1 MLGQASNRATPQCTF
16 IRGKSGPACETSWDN
31 FYPVAVPMTFQTF
44 GKLEVADP
52 LADFTINRLAPGT
65 GVEPA
70 HFWMA
75 LAETIDRFRLEVH
88 ARRDERDD
96 LQARID
102 AWHRDPATQP
112 GDAPEFLRSIGY
124 LVDDPGPVQAAT
136 DGVDPEI
143 ASVAGPQLVVPVD
156 NARYALNAA
165 NARWGSLYD
174 AFYGTDAIAE
184 TGGAGRAG
192 PYNPVRGQRVID
204 RVRALLDAHVPL
216 ASGSHADAVAYG
228 VSEGAMRVD
237 LAGGTSAHLADPEQ
251 FAGYTGEAS
260 APSTVLLRKHGLHL
274 ELVIDRDHNIGQD
287 DPAGVADVMVESAV
301 TTIMDLEDSVAAV
314 DADDKALAYA
324 NWLGL
329 MQGSLTASFAKG
341 GHAVTRSLNADT
353 TAIGP
358 SGSPIGVRRRSVML
372 VRSVG
377 LHMDTDMVRL
387 DGQPIPETVIDVAV
401 AAWCA
406 MHDLAGAGPHRNSQT
421 GSVYIVMPKLH
432 GPRETALARDL
443 LAAIERMLG
452 LAPNTLKMGIMD
464 EECRTSLNLAACIA
478 EASERVVFIN
488 TGFLDRTGDDIHT
501 NMDAGPMIPKAE
513 IKASRWLTA
522 YEQANVAVGLAM
534 GLPGHAQIGKG
545 MWARPDDMAAMLD
558 EKAGHPQAG
567 ASTAWVPSPTAAT
580 LHALHYLDTDVAAR
594 QAELAA
600 MAPERDSSVQEML
613 SPAVLT
619 PGRELSPAEIQ
630 RELDNNAQG
639 ILGYVT
645 RWVGQGVGCSKV
657 PDIDNVGL
665 MEDRA
670 TLRISSQHIANWLR
684 HGLLSEEQ
692 VVEAMRRMAS
702 VVDSQNAD
710 DSDYEPM
717 SSDYSASIPFNAAL
731 ALVLEGRTQPNGYTE
746 PILTAHRRR
755 QKAAQQDS

>member
-1 MLGQASNRATPQCTF
+1 MVYETNGTLKVAS
-16 IRGKSGPACETSWDN
+16 
-31 FYPVAVPMTFQTF
+31 
-44 GKLEVADP
+44 P
-52 LADFTINRLAPGT
+52 LADFVANRLAPGT
-65 GVEPA
+65 GVDPES
-70 HFWMA
+70 FWTA
-75 LAETIDRFRLEVH
+75 FGRIVERFQPQIQACRN
-88 ARRDERDD
+88 ERDG

-102 AWHRDPATQP
+102 AWHQGAEVR
-112 GDAPEFLRSIGY
+112 PEQASAFLRSIGY
-124 LVDDPGPVQAAT
+124 LVDEPEARPVTTA
-136 DGVDPEI
+136 GVDPEI
-143 ASVAGPQLVVPVD
+143 SLMAGPQLVVPVD

-174 AFYGTDAIAE
+174 AFYGTDAIDE

-204 RVRALLDAHVPL
+204 RVRSLMDTHFPL
-216 ASGSHADAVAYG
+216 ASGSHADAVAYA
-228 VSEGAMRVD
+228 VSDVGLRVD
-237 LAGGTSAHLADPEQ
+237 LSSGRSAGLADPEQ
-251 FAGYTGEAS
+251 FAGYAGDKS
-260 APSTVLLRKHGLHL
+260 APRTVLLRKHGLRI
-274 ELVIDRDHNIGQD
+274 ELVIDPSHDIGRD
-287 DPAGVADVMVESAV
+287 DPAGIADVMMESAF

-314 DADDKALAYA
+314 DADEKALAYA

-329 MQGSLTASFAKG
+329 MQGDLTASFAKG
-341 GHAVTRSLNADT
+341 GRAMTRSLNADT
-353 TAIGP
+353 AAIDP
-358 SGSPIGVRRRSVML
+358 SGNQMTVRRRSVML
-372 VRSVG
+372 IRSVG
-377 LHMDTDMVRL
+377 LHMDTDMVRVR
-387 DGQPIPETVIDVAV
+387 DQPIPETIIDVAV

-406 MHDLAGAGPHRNSQT
+406 KFDLAGTGPLRNSHT

-432 GPRETALARDL
+432 GPRETALVREL
-443 LAAIERMLG
+443 FAAIEDALG

-464 EECRTSLNLAACIA
+464 EERRTSLNLAACIT

-513 IKASRWLTA
+513 IKTSRWLTA
-522 YEQANVAVGLAM
+522 YEEANVAVGLAM

-558 EKAGHPQAG
+558 EKISHLRAG

-580 LHALHYLDTDVAAR
+580 LHALHYLGTDVGDR
-594 QAELAA
+594 QGELAA
-600 MAPERDSSVQEML
+600 SPADRDADVQAML
-613 SPAVLT
+613 TPAVL
-619 PGRELSPAEIQ
+619 PPDRELSPDEIQ

-670 TLRISSQHIANWLR
+670 TLRISSQHIANWLH

-692 VVEAMRRMAS
+692 VVEAMQRMAS
-702 VVDSQNAD
+702 VVDAQNAD
-710 DSDYEPM
+710 DPDYEPM
-717 SSDYSASIPFNAAL
+717 SSDFSASIPFSAAL
-731 ALVLEGRTQPNGYTE
+731 ALVFEGRDQPNGYTE
-746 PILTAHRRR
+746 AILTTHRRR
-755 QKAAQQDS
+755 QKAASQRVGLPDS

>member
-1 MLGQASNRATPQCTF
+1 MIGTP
-16 IRGKSGPACETSWDN
+16 
-31 FYPVAVPMTFQTF
+31 
-44 GKLEVADP
+44 EVASP
-52 LADFTINRLAPGT
+52 LADFIGKRLAPGT
-65 GVEPA
+65 GVDPDE
-70 HFWMA
+70 FWA
-75 LAETIDRFRLEVH
+75 AFGGIVERFRPQIQ
-88 ARRDERDD
+88 ACRNERDD

-102 AWHRDPATQP
+102 AWHQDPETQP
-112 GDAPEFLRSIGY
+112 ENANAFLRSIGY
-124 LVDDPGPVQAAT
+124 LVDDPGPGPVTTA
-136 DGVDPEI
+136 GVDPEI
-143 ASVAGPQLVVPVD
+143 SLMAGPQLVVPVD

-174 AFYGTDAIAE
+174 AFYGTDAIDE

-192 PYNPVRGQRVID
+192 PYNPVRGQRVIG
-204 RVRALLDAHVPL
+204 RVRSLMDTHFPL
-216 ASGSHADAVAYG
+216 VSGSHADALAYAVSDGGLRIDLSDG
-228 VSEGAMRVD
+228 VS
-237 LAGGTSAHLADPEQ
+237 AGLADPEQ
-251 FAGYTGEAS
+251 FAGHTGDAS
-260 APSTVLLRKHGLHL
+260 APDTVLLQKNGLHI
-274 ELVIDRDHNIGQD
+274 ELVIDRSHDIGRD
-287 DPAGVADVMVESAV
+287 DPAGIADVMMESAL

-314 DADDKALAYA
+314 DAEDKALAYA

-329 MQGSLTASFAKG
+329 MQDNLTASFAKG
-341 GHAVTRSLNADT
+341 GQSITRSLNADT
-353 TAIGP
+353 AAIDPLGNP
-358 SGSPIGVRRRSVML
+358 LTVRRRSVML

-377 LHMDTDMVRL
+377 LHMDTDMVRVG
-387 DGQPIPETVIDVAV
+387 GQSIPETIIDVAV

-406 MHDLAGAGPHRNSQT
+406 KFDLAGTGPHRNSPA

-432 GPRETALARDL
+432 GPRETALVREL
-443 LAAIERMLG
+443 FTAIEDVLG
-452 LAPNTLKMGIMD
+452 IAPNALKMGIMD
-464 EECRTSLNLAACIA
+464 EERRTSLNLAACIA

-513 IKASRWLTA
+513 IKTSRWLTA
-522 YEQANVAVGLAM
+522 YEEANVAVGLAM

-558 EKAGHPQAG
+558 EKIGHPKAG

-580 LHALHYLDTDVAAR
+580 LHALHYLEIDVAAR
-594 QAELAA
+594 QGELDTSPAA
-600 MAPERDSSVQEML
+600 RHAAVQAML
-613 SPAVLT
+613 TPAVLP

-670 TLRISSQHIANWLR
+670 TLRISSQHIANWLH

-692 VVEAMRRMAS
+692 VVEAMHRMAS

-710 DSDYEPM
+710 EPDYEPM
-717 SSDYSASIPFNAAL
+717 SGDFSASIPFGAAL
-731 ALVLEGRTQPNGYTE
+731 ALVLEGRDQPNGYTE

-755 QKAAQQDS
+755 QKAASQ